1 MYNKYLVKIV
11 LTLILLI
18 SILFLY
24 KLKFRKVDNFT
35 NKKEKEELP
44 NPKTKTSRKVYNI
57 LPLLNDTGYIGTLYP
72 KKGLTNSNIVYTRSL
87 KSNIWKGP
95 INNSNPDN
103 KTIMVDL
110 TYGPERKL
118 YGIGMT
124 LVKDNAMYDLYVK
137 ETKNIKS
144 KWILQKSNENIMSI
158 MFDIDNILI
167 GCHAESGQIYKKKS
181 SNINSDWYGPI
192 NYDIPMRKITFDKDG
207 YLLGIG
213 FNDNKIYKKKG
224 FFWMEEEWDTVNVN
238 NQEVYDLVYDT
249 DGSLI
254 ATTKQGIMKQ
264 KTPNYMSSFEEYKKI
279 VNSDKKILSKSNIL
293 KLKTGLVLEDE
304 NIIDENSDLGAD
316 LKEIL
321 KFKSQALNLCK
332 NKKNITSSKH
342 MKNVNDKILLLN
354 TQNDMID
361 KLENMV
367 KSLQESLETKE

>member
-1 MYNKYLVKIV
+1 MYNKYLVKIA

-24 KLKFRKVDNFT
+24 KLNFRKVDNFT
-35 NKKEKEELP
+35 NNNEELP
-44 NPKTKTSRKVYNI
+44 NPKTKTSRVIYNI

-72 KKGLTNSNIVYTRSL
+72 KKGVSNSNIVYTRSL

-95 INNSNPDN
+95 IKNSTPNN

-110 TYGPERKL
+110 TYGPDRKL
-118 YGIGMT
+118 YGIGMA
-124 LVKDNAMYDLYVK
+124 LVKDNAMYDLHVK
-137 ETKNIKS
+137 EEANNIKS
-144 KWILQKSNENIMSI
+144 KWVLVKSNENIMSV

-181 SNINSDWYGPI
+181 SDINSEWYGPI
-192 NYDIPMRKITFDKDG
+192 NYDIPMRKITYDKDG

-224 FFWMEEEWDTVNVN
+224 FFWMEEEWDTVNIN

-254 ATTKQGIMKQ
+254 ATTKKGIMKQ
-264 KTPNYMSSFEEYKKI
+264 KIPNYMSAFEDYKKI
-279 VNSDKKILSKSNIL
+279 GDSEKKILSKSNIL

-304 NIIDENSDLGAD
+304 NIIDDKSDLGGD

-332 NKKNITSSKH
+332 NKKNITSSKN
-342 MKNVNDKILLLN
+342 MKNINDKILLLN

-367 KSLQESLETKE
+367 KSLQESLEPKVN